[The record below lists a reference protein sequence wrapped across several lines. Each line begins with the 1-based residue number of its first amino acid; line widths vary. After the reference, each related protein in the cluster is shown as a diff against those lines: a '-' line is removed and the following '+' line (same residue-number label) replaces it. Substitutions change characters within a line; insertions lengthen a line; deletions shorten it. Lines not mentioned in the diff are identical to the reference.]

1 MRYFKSLGSITKNRE
16 LIKVLVRRDITGRYK
31 GSSLGILWSVINP
44 LTMLVVYTYVFSSIF
59 NSRWGGALSQETQS
73 PGEFAIRLFTGLIV
87 FNVFAECII
96 KAPTLITNNANYV
109 KKIIF
114 PIEILGIVTTTGALY
129 NAMIGTVMI
138 LIAKLALGQGISI
151 VILYLPILWIAYTLM
166 LTGFCW
172 TLATI
177 GVIFRD
183 SAQITTSLV
192 NVMMFLSPVFYPTT
206 AIPENVRWLT
216 NANPIGYVIMETR
229 NILLSNSEPDIWLLS
244 KFIMASIVIGEA
256 GLWIIKRNQHKFGDM
271 L

>member
-1 MRYFKSLGSITKNRE
+1 
-16 LIKVLVRRDITGRYK
+16 
-31 GSSLGILWSVINP
+31 
-44 LTMLVVYTYVFSSIF
+44 
-59 NSRWGGALSQETQS
+59 
-73 PGEFAIRLFTGLIV
+73 
-87 FNVFAECII
+87 
-96 KAPTLITNNANYV
+96 
-109 KKIIF
+109 
-114 PIEILGIVTTTGALY
+114 
-129 NAMIGTVMI
+129 MI

>member
-1 MRYFKSLGSITKNRE
+1 
-16 LIKVLVRRDITGRYK
+16 
-31 GSSLGILWSVINP
+31 
-44 LTMLVVYTYVFSSIF
+44 
-59 NSRWGGALSQETQS
+59 
-73 PGEFAIRLFTGLIV
+73 
-87 FNVFAECII
+87 
-96 KAPTLITNNANYV
+96 
-109 KKIIF
+109 
-114 PIEILGIVTTTGALY
+114 
-129 NAMIGTVMI
+129 MI

-192 NVMMFLSPVFYPTT
+192 NVMMFLARYS
-206 AIPENVRWLT
+206 IRHSDSRKW
-216 NANPIGYVIMETR
+216 VIDKCKPNRIRDNGNKEYF
-229 NILLSNSEPDIWLLS
+229 IANSEPDIWLLS

>member
-1 MRYFKSLGSITKNRE
+1 M
-16 LIKVLVRRDITGRYK
+16 LVRRDITGRYK

-59 NSRWGGALSQETQS
+59 NSRWGGAFSAEPQG
-73 PGEFAIRLFTGLIV
+73 PGEFAIKLFTGLIV
-87 FNVFAECII
+87 FNMFAECTI

-151 VILYLPILWIAYTLM
+151 VVLYLPILWIAYTLM

-172 TLATI
+172 TL
-177 GVIFRD
+177 
-183 SAQITTSLV
+183 Q
-192 NVMMFLSPVFYPTT
+192 
-206 AIPENVRWLT
+206 
-216 NANPIGYVIMETR
+216 
-229 NILLSNSEPDIWLLS
+229 
-244 KFIMASIVIGEA
+244 
-256 GLWIIKRNQHKFGDM
+256 Q
-271 L
+271 